1 MMKEKAMINKEI
13 KPCPFC
19 GSSASVG
26 IRNGFYKVICNNP
39 ECSTRYN
46 GWLSKGRAIKE
57 WNTRRKGKKND

>member
-1 MMKEKAMINKEI
+1 MKEKAMINKVI

-46 GWLSKGRAIKE
+46 GWLSKDRAIKE